1 MPWTSNVPEHV
12 ARQDAP
18 QHSRPRPAVATI
30 AAVAYDQELA
40 DRIRQLIGSDPEQPH
55 CGGFNDRIVLVH
67 KFHVLAANRL
77 HRARRGEAR
86 GICQPFR
93 QAGSARG
100 LMA

>member
-1 MPWTSNVPEHV
+1 MPDRI

-77 HRARRGEAR
+77 HRARAAGRLGASVSRFAR
-86 GICQPFR
+86 L
-93 QAGSARG
+93 AV
-100 LMA
+100 LVD